1 MNDLLTSPATMAVGV
16 GLPVRSWPANR
27 SWSYSEIADYAVR
40 ADRLG
45 FDSVWAI
52 DHFPVEGFNS
62 ELETLAGPDPL
73 TLLSYIAARTSQ
85 VHLGTMVACP
95 AFRNPGQLVRE
106 AKALAE
112 LSGGRFVLALG
123 SGSRLPEIA
132 ANNLATDHLVSRF
145 AEYLEVVDRLLLGEV
160 VHYSG
165 RYIQLHG
172 AQVLGGGM
180 PTLWLAGSGPRS
192 IGLVARYA
200 SGWAGAR
207 DSFAEQL
214 ATLRAAERAE
224 GRPEGSVVASRRAQ
238 ALFMRPEEWELIK
251 AGDPELS
258 EYVVVGTPDD
268 LVELADQYR
277 LEGCRHMIL
286 HFAGARWSNYAVEQM
301 EMAASVLPRMRGGPR
316 AEGR

>member
-1 MNDLLTSPATMAVGV
+1 MTDKAQGLMSVGV
-16 GLPVRSWPANR
+16 GLPVRSWPSNR
-27 SWSYSEIADYAVR
+27 SWSYTEMVDYAVR

-52 DHFPVEGFNS
+52 DHFPMEGFNS

-73 TLLSYIAARTSQ
+73 TLLSFIAAGTSRIQ
-85 VHLGTMVACP
+85 LGTMVACA

-123 SGSRLPEIA
+123 SGSRLPEIE

-145 AEYLEVVDRLLLGEV
+145 AEYLDVVDRMFHGEA
-160 VHYSG
+160 VHHTG
-165 RYIQLHG
+165 RYLELKG
-172 AQVLGGGM
+172 AQVLGGAM
-180 PTLWLAGSGPRS
+180 PILWVAGSGPRS
-192 IGLVARYA
+192 IGLAARYG

-214 ATLRAAERAE
+214 ATLRAAERAA
-224 GRPEGSVVASRRAQ
+224 GRPEGTVVASRRAQ
-238 ALFMRPEEWELIK
+238 ALFMEPETWEAIK
-251 AGDPELS
+251 AGEPELS

-268 LVELADQYR
+268 LVDLADEYR
-277 LEGCRHMIL
+277 RDGCQHMIL

-301 EMAASVLPRMRGGPR
+301 DIAASVLPRLRGRG
-316 AEGR
+316 